1 MFKGRKGKSV
11 FGLDIQ
17 GKRKG
22 IHTSSP
28 EQEQLVD
35 PVLGRLG
42 QQQLGEMSGGE
53 KDRRQKSQYLFRERA
68 WKERKKGKW
77 RLKGR

>member
-11 FGLDIQ
+11 FGLDTQ